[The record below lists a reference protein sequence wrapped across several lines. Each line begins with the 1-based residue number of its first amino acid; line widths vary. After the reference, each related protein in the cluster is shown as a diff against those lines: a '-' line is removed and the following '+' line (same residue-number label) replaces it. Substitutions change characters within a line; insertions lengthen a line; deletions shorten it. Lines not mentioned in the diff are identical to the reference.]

1 MVKALINVRIYD
13 YQNYIENGYIIFDE
27 KILKVGPMDEYVPG
41 DFEAI
46 NGHGFLI
53 LPNLVVC
60 HTHVYNVLARGLSLP
75 NLERHEV
82 DYILNKMIS
91 KLNKDDAYYCGICA
105 GSEFLRNGVTTVID
119 HHSSGANII
128 GSLEK
133 LEESMVEHIG
143 IRAML
148 SFACSD
154 RYKIERCIQENTRFI
169 ENNKT
174 NHVRGLFGIE
184 SSSMVNDENM
194 KKIAQA
200 VNGNPIIINVAETR
214 EDVED
219 CKNKYGKTI
228 IERLNDYGLLNPGS
242 LLVNCNYIS
251 NEELDI
257 LKDKDVYIVLNPSS
271 DMNFNSYIVDA
282 MRFKK
287 RGLKVLIGNSGLSN
301 TIVNEYQTLY
311 FASNCVEKCL
321 TPQDLIDIINN
332 SFEYASKMLGVKL
345 GRIAPGYEA
354 DFSSLLYTPFSKM
367 DSNNAFEHIYFGL
380 YSRYSPNSVFVGGKC
395 LIKNGKPLESKVE
408 RELEKAKDAS
418 MGLWKRLVQ

>member
-1 MVKALINVRIYD
+1 MIKALINVRIYD
-13 YQNYIENGYIIFDE
+13 YQNYIENGYIIFDQ
-27 KILKVGPMDEYVPG
+27 KILKVGPMEEYVPG

-75 NLERHEV
+75 NLERHEI
-82 DYILNKMIS
+82 DYLLNKMIS
-91 KLNKDDAYYCGICA
+91 RLNKDDAYYCGICA
-105 GSEFLRNGVTTVID
+105 GSELLRNGITTVID

-133 LEESMVEHIG
+133 LEESMVEHLG
-143 IRAML
+143 IRAIL
-148 SFACSD
+148 SFASSD
-154 RYKIERCIQENTRFI
+154 RYKIERCIQENINFI
-169 ENNKT
+169 NNFKNT
-174 NHVRGLFGIE
+174 SVCGLFGIE
-184 SSSMVNDENM
+184 SSSMISDESM
-194 KKIAQA
+194 RKIKEAI
-200 VNGNPIIINVAETR
+200 NGNPIHINVAETR
-214 EDVED
+214 EDMED
-219 CKNKYGKTI
+219 SYNKYGKTI
-228 IERLNDYGLLNPGS
+228 IQRLNDNGLLNPGS
-242 LLVNCNYIS
+242 LLVTCNFVTD
-251 NEELDI
+251 EDLEI

-301 TIVNEYQTLY
+301 AIVNEYQHLY

-332 SFEYASKMLGVKL
+332 SYEYASKMLGVKL

-367 DSNNAFEHIYFGL
+367 DKNNAFEHIYFGL
-380 YSRYSPNSVFVGGKC
+380 YPRYYPNSVFVGGQC
-395 LIKNGKPLESKVE
+395 LIKNGKPLESKME
-408 RELEKAKDAS
+408 RELEKAKAIS
-418 MGLWKRLVQ
+418 MSLWKRVVE

>member
-1 MVKALINVRIYD
+1 MIKALINVRIYD
-13 YQNYIENGYIIFDE
+13 YQNYIDNGFIIFDQR
-27 KILKVGPMDEYVPG
+27 ILKVGSMEEYVQG

-75 NLERHEV
+75 NLRRDEI
-82 DYILNKMIS
+82 DYVLNKMIS
-91 KLNKDDAYYCGICA
+91 RLNKDDAYYCGICA
-105 GSEFLRNGVTTVID
+105 GSEFLRNGISTIID

-133 LEESMVEHIG
+133 LEESMVEHVG
-143 IRAML
+143 IRALL
-148 SFACSD
+148 SFASSD
-154 RYKIERCIQENTRFI
+154 RFKIDRCIQENVNFI

-174 NHVRGLFGIE
+174 GSVRGLFGIE
-184 SSSMVNDENM
+184 SSSMISDESM
-194 KKIAQA
+194 KKIAVA

-228 IERLNDYGLLNPGS
+228 IERLDEHHLLNPGS
-242 LLVNCNYIS
+242 LLVNCNFVS
-251 NEELDI
+251 DEELEI
-257 LKDKDVYIVLNPSS
+257 LKDKDIYIVLNPSS

-282 MRFKK
+282 MRFKR

-311 FASNCVEKCL
+311 FASNCVERCL

-332 SFEYASKMLGVKL
+332 SYEYASRMLGVKL

-354 DFSSLLYTPFSKM
+354 DFSSLLYTPFSKI

-380 YSRYSPNSVFVGGKC
+380 YSRYSPNSVFVGGQC
-395 LIKNGKPLESKVE
+395 LIKNGKPLESKMI

-418 MGLWKRLVQ
+418 MSLWKRLVE